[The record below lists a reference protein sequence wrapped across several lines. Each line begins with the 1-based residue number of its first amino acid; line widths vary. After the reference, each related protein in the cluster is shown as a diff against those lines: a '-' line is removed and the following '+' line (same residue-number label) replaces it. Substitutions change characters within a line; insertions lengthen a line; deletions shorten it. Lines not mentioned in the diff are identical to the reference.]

1 MLNGGLA
8 RRLLDRRSGWRTLR
22 MLLWPLLAALV
33 KIDGAAVLYMARNH
47 MQTGNALSAN
57 LIGFVPP
64 DLDGSHGAA

>member
-1 MLNGGLA
+1 
-8 RRLLDRRSGWRTLR
+8 